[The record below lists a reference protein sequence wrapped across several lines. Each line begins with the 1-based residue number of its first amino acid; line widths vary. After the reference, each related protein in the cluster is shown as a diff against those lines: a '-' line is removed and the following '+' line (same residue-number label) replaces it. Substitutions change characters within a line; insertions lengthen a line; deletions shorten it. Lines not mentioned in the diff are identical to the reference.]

1 MKIRVAV
8 FFFYPCKQNLVN
20 LCIFPK
26 LIHILVK
33 EVDKMNEERKQ
44 QQIYQILA
52 GSIRKILERESL
64 DFSRLQEIR
73 LRVGKPLLVICENT
87 ERILP
92 GEDGVPYL
100 VTKEEIRET
109 MDYISRYS
117 LYAYETE
124 LRQGFLTI
132 EGGHRIGVS
141 GKVIVEGNKI
151 KNMQYIS
158 SVNIRAAHEVIG
170 CADPVMRYITKNR
183 EVCHTLIIS
192 PPCCGKTTLI
202 RDMIRQISDGNAYV
216 KGCTVGVVDER
227 SELGGCYLGIAQN
240 DIGMRTDILDCC
252 PKAEGMI
259 LLIRSMAPRV
269 LAIDE
274 IGGEEEIR
282 ALEYAMYCGC
292 KLIASVHGSDLEEIS
307 ERPGVKE
314 LIEQRRFER
323 YIVLD
328 HEGKPGTVRGIY
340 DERGIRLCGK

>member
-1 MKIRVAV
+1 MSI
-8 FFFYPCKQNLVN
+8 VN
-20 LCIFPK
+20 SLELCIFPK

-92 GEDGVPYL
+92 GEDGAPYL

-170 CADPVMRYITKNR
+170 CADPVMRYITKNG

-282 ALEYAMYCGC
+282 ALEYAMHCGC

>member
-1 MKIRVAV
+1 M
-8 FFFYPCKQNLVN
+8 
-20 LCIFPK
+20 
-26 LIHILVK
+26 
-33 EVDKMNEERKQ
+33 
-44 QQIYQILA
+44 
-52 GSIRKILERESL
+52 
-64 DFSRLQEIR
+64 
-73 LRVGKPLLVICENT
+73 
-87 ERILP
+87 
-92 GEDGVPYL
+92 
-100 VTKEEIRET
+100 
-109 MDYISRYS
+109 
-117 LYAYETE
+117 
-124 LRQGFLTI
+124 
-132 EGGHRIGVS
+132 
-141 GKVIVEGNKI
+141 
-151 KNMQYIS
+151 
-158 SVNIRAAHEVIG
+158 
-170 CADPVMRYITKNR
+170 
-183 EVCHTLIIS
+183 
-192 PPCCGKTTLI
+192 
-202 RDMIRQISDGNAYV
+202 
-216 KGCTVGVVDER
+216 GVVDER

-282 ALEYAMYCGC
+282 ALEYAMHCGC